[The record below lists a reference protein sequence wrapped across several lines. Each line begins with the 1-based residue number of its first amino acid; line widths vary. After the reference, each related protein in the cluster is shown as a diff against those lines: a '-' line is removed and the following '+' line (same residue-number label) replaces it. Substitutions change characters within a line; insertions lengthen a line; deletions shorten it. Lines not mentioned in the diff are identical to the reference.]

1 MPDSEIVSATQR
13 LLGAIATG
21 DYETYAMYSDPSLTA
36 IEPETSGNIIQG
48 LGFHKYVHLFDAS
61 DEDRVCFAA

>member
-1 MPDSEIVSATQR
+1 MPDSEIVSVTQR

-48 LGFHKYVHLFDAS
+48 LGFHKYVPLV
-61 DEDRVCFAA
+61 R